1 MDEDGEIHYGREISS
16 QKLHR
21 MKVVLLHSKWKERH
35 NNQTR
40 LPCGGWAVVPCSICM
55 KNAVGRGYSY
65 RYHVA
70 QCHELKDAFPAA
82 RGQPDPDP
90 ETDERFIPTN
100 IPLCDPCYAEHIDSH
115 QELGRTLG
123 DEHFLFIDPLRR
135 VFVPTGGIY
144 RGND

>member
-35 NNQTR
+35 NNQTT

-55 KNAVGRGYSY
+55 KNAVGRGYSV

-70 QCHELKDAFPAA
+70 QCHELKDAFYP
-82 RGQPDPDP
+82 P
-90 ETDERFIPTN
+90 ETAFEDEPIPTC
-100 IPLCDPCYAEHIDSH
+100 IPLCDPCYDEHIDSH
-115 QELGRTLG
+115 YEEQNGE
-123 DEHFLFIDPLRR
+123 EHFLFIDPLRR
-135 VFVPTGGIY
+135 VFVPTGGIW
-144 RGND
+144 RGNY